1 MQAQILSVWVR
12 VVLGAPEMTDEKAID
27 PSNEARRSRQ
37 EDIVIQL
44 IAGPLFHAL
53 LRHESAASL
62 EKPDR

>member
-12 VVLGAPEMTDEKAID
+12 VVLGAPEMADEKAISPRD
-27 PSNEARRSRQ
+27 KARPSRQ
-37 EDIVIQL
+37 EDIVIEF

-53 LRHESAASL
+53 LRHESAPTL